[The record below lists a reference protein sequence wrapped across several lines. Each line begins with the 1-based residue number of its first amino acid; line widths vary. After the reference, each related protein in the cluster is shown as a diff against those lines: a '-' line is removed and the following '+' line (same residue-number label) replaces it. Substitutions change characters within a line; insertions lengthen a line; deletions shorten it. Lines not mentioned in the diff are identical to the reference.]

1 MRDIPVFTTENG
13 AAGLVLREIPY
24 KGIAYITL
32 HDTLTPQALL
42 QECVDFCTMAG
53 AEYVYATGHPYLKQY
68 PLHCQILQMQRPR
81 AGLAPADAELYPVTA
96 ETAERWRTLYNDRMQ
111 NIPNGATMTRG
122 DMEKLLA
129 RQAGYFIYR
138 EAELLGIGIA
148 AGDTVES
155 VIGAKPGAGETVLLA
170 LCSVLQSEKVVL
182 EVASTN
188 LPALRL
194 YTRLG
199 FEHRKIRSDWYCVKN
214 KC

>member
-1 MRDIPVFTTENG
+1 MQDIPIFTTQNG

-42 QECVDFCTMAG
+42 QECVEFCTMAG
-53 AEYVYATGHPYLKQY
+53 AEYIYATGHLYLQQY

-81 AGLAPADAELYPVTA
+81 AGLAPTDGKLYPITA
-96 ETAERWRTLYNDRMQ
+96 ETAEQWRTLYNDRMLHV
-111 NIPNGATMTRG
+111 PNGATMTRG

-138 EAELLGIGIA
+138 GAELFGIGIA

-182 EVASTN
+182 EAASTN

-199 FEHRKIRSDWYCVKN
+199 FESRKILSDWYCIKN
-214 KC
+214 